1 MKFDWTMQC
10 MLDFH
15 GDLFP
20 SRKHCLNHLFCA
32 YGTGYEWENGELIN
46 HDYDEILKRWK
57 PSGKLKKAKEDPDRA
72 SFFWEYTLPRKMRL
86 SRDKLHEEYKF
97 WYPLSKDSS
106 PIFNCPAD
114 IKPDWLEGVREC
126 FQALREDGIEVNMEE
141 EVFSW
146 MVSQKQC

>member
-1 MKFDWTMQC
+1 MKFEWTMQC

-20 SRKHCLNHLFCA
+20 TRKHCLNHLFCA

-46 HDYDEILKRWK
+46 HDYDEILKR
-57 PSGKLKKAKEDPDRA
+57 
-72 SFFWEYTLPRKMRL
+72 
-86 SRDKLHEEYKF
+86 F